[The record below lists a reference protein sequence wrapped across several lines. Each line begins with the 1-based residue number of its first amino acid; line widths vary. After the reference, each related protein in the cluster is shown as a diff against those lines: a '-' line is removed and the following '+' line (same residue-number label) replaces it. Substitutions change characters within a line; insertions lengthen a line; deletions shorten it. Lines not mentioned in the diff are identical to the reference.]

1 MGSKAELLPNDF
13 IIASG
18 FVFSSDA
25 GFAGVGAG
33 TAVHIGVLTGS
44 LEVLI
49 LQRSYGSSES
59 QLTVEL
65 FEATFTGGTPA
76 RTFNRRL
83 SSTEVQPAIVHAGV
97 TPGALETAI
106 TGTTLRAAT
115 SGGSASLQVS
125 GDERRIYLKEGTSYV
140 IRMTN
145 GGSGAAVIGTSFDYR
160 KALKGNWEKVVPSA

>member
-25 GFAGVGAG
+25 VFADVGAG

-83 SSTEVQPAIVHAGV
+83 SSTEPQPAVVKYGV
-97 TPGALETAI
+97 TPGPLSEAI
-106 TGTTLRAAT
+106 TGVPLRAAT

-125 GDERRIYLKEGTSYV
+125 GDERRIYLKEATSYI
-140 IRMTN
+140 IRLTN
-145 GGSGAAVIGTSFDYR
+145 NGSGSASISASFDYR